1 MRLGAHHPV
10 ADKCAWPE
18 IIPQVAVEAERI
30 RLDSVWSG
38 PGYYAAQFYPTR
50 YTSATRPLVLE
61 PPKSRPL
68 NHLDR

>member
-38 PGYYAAQFYPTR
+38 PRVLRGPVLSHALHLGWAA
-50 YTSATRPLVLE
+50 AGVIAAE
-61 PPKSRPL
+61 KVD
-68 NHLDR
+68 H